1 MSGSLA
7 HQIAEVEKGLDRPDC
22 PRPPSSSTGSSS
34 SSSSSGSSLAHQI
47 EQVEKGMD
55 DRPDR
60 R

>member
-1 MSGSLA
+1 MNNSLA

-22 PRPPSSSTGSSS
+22 PAPSSSGNTSGSSS
-34 SSSSSGSSLAHQI
+34 SSSLAHQI
-47 EQVEKGMD
+47 EQVEKGL

>member
-1 MSGSLA
+1 MSSSLA

-34 SSSSSGSSLAHQI
+34 SSSSGSSLAHQI

>member
-1 MSGSLA
+1 MSSSLA

-22 PRPPSSSTGSSS
+22 PRPSSGSNSSSGSSS
-34 SSSSSGSSLAHQI
+34 NSSSLAHQI
-47 EQVEKGMD
+47 EQVEKGLD